1 MNKLI
6 LATSMIGLAL
16 MTTQAEAGS
25 HKNLKSKPPQTA
37 QSGWTATRYL
47 LDSPWRG
54 KGAGHGSPES
64 RQEVRRYKEK
74 APLGRGRVCNMEI
87 SDTETT

>member
-16 MTTQAEAGS
+16 VTTQAQAGS

-37 QSGWTATRYL
+37 CDCSNCSAQHCQPPSVGQQFQFAL
-47 LDSPWRG
+47 
-54 KGAGHGSPES
+54 
-64 RQEVRRYKEK
+64 QE
-74 APLGRGRVCNMEI
+74 ANN
-87 SDTETT
+87 